1 MLQWCWLLLKLLLV
15 AYALLLAHTLL
26 GVSRAQPCRHH
37 TALRSALAREAV
49 ASDAVASDAVA
60 SDAVASDA
68 VVRRLQ
74 RARARQ
80 CLQPLWSPGLR
91 VDVWLRVGAGQ
102 GGCAEAV
109 PLLKP
114 GRCRHAYASL
124 TCITHSLMYVHT
136 KIIHF
141 I

>member
-37 TALRSALAREAV
+37 TALRSALAR
-49 ASDAVASDAVA
+49 DAVA

-102 GGCAEAV
+102 GECAEAV

-114 GRCRHAYASL
+114 GRYRHAHASL
-124 TCITHSLMYVHT
+124 TCITHSLTYVCTH
-136 KIIHF
+136 
-141 I
+141 

>member
-37 TALRSALAREAV
+37 TALRSALAR
-49 ASDAVASDAVA
+49 DAVA

-102 GGCAEAV
+102 GECAEAV

>member
-37 TALRSALAREAV
+37 TALRSALAR
-49 ASDAVASDAVA
+49 DAVASDAVA

-102 GGCAEAV
+102 GECAEAV

-114 GRCRHAYASL
+114 GADTHTHHSLASL
-124 TCITHSLMYVHT
+124 THSLMYVHT

>member
-37 TALRSALAREAV
+37 TALRSALARDAV

-114 GRCRHAYASL
+114 GADTHTHHSLASL
-124 TCITHSLMYVHT
+124 THSLTYVCTH
-136 KIIHF
+136 
-141 I
+141 

>member
-49 ASDAVASDAVA
+49 ASDAVASDAV
-60 SDAVASDA
+60 
-68 VVRRLQ
+68 VRRLQ

-102 GGCAEAV
+102 GECAEAV